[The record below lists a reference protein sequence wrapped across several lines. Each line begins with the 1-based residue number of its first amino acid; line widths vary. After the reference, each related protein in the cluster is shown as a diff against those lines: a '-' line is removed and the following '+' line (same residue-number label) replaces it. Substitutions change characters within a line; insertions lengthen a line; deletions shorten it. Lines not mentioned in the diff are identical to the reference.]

1 MTVEDVGDGGV
12 RCRASDLGRRHG
24 RRVWCRVVQVAGEE
38 VAVTRRAARHGA
50 CAVRCRRGASGVRVT
65 GVCGRA

>member
-1 MTVEDVGDGGV
+1 MQSVGL
-12 RCRASDLGRRHG
+12 RQAP
-24 RRVWCRVVQVAGEE
+24 WQARVVQVAGEE